1 MMEFSLPYQLAMRDQ
16 APKMFNRLRRTGA
29 LAAHVKAKAAEAR
42 RLYAQL
48 AEGLERLP
56 SGLVKGAHNRRR
68 IEEQVFA
75 TLIEFPPDETSPANR
90 TLEPDLDEGPQTA
103 T

>member
-16 APKMFNRLRRTGA
+16 APKMFNRLRRTGV

-56 SGLVKGAHNRRR
+56 SGLVKGAHNRQQ

-75 TLIEFPPDETSPANR
+75 TLIEFP
-90 TLEPDLDEGPQTA
+90 LDEMSPTNQVLKPELDEPP
-103 T
+103 

>member
-1 MMEFSLPYQLAMRDQ
+1 MMEFSGPYQEAMRDQ
-16 APKMFNRLRRTGA
+16 APRMFNRLRRTGA
-29 LAAHVKAKAAEAR
+29 LQAHVEAKAAEAR
-42 RLYAQL
+42 RMYAQL
-48 AEGLERLP
+48 AEGKERLP
-56 SGLVKGAHNRRR
+56 SGAVAGASNRHQ

-75 TLIEFPPDETSPANR
+75 TLIEFPPDEISPAYR